1 MKGLFRI
8 DRAVTVASCVGLLL
22 IAMSIG
28 MIQYTDELRRSASS
42 ENITANRISRLTA
55 QLLAQTQSVSN
66 YPNLSTIHQ
75 WRTIHTNLVDHAS
88 QAKRLSTQGDSY
100 LTIARQLDDMSALFA
115 GLEQAV
121 ADSNPE
127 LAKRRLLILTDRLV
141 AESQQLAEVAYK
153 IEDLSHAEQ
162 EKLTA
167 LRRNILI
174 GLLLFFAVALFALL
188 YFIRLKVVAPLSQV
202 EDIANQ
208 IRHGNLT
215 ARCDLPSGNEIGD
228 VAAALNDLASSLQA
242 RIQRLDDVNR
252 TLESE
257 VKVRETSEKALQR
270 TLESLN
276 VTQIELR
283 IAKEEAEANSH
294 AKGEFLAHLSHE
306 IRTPLNAIVGLISI
320 LKQEPYSES
329 QSDLLAKLE
338 GASLNLV
345 ALASGV
351 LDVSKIE
358 AGAMELDNST
368 FSVTEL
374 LQSVSDVMTGAAA
387 HKNLALVI
395 YKDPQV
401 PDRLRGDVNK
411 LRQILVNLAGNSVK
425 FTEQGQVK
433 VSITADHVDS
443 KRCMLRFLVQDTGIG
458 MDQKT
463 VKSIFRSYV
472 QGDPSISKRY
482 GGTGLGLS
490 LSQRLVELMGGNIS
504 VASTPGRGSI
514 FSFTLG
520 MDLSTELLDTNQT
533 QANTTSNKLET
544 LRGIKVLAVDDN
556 TMNLFVLR
564 KILENHGAEVVVA
577 ENGKAAVNVL
587 SEPGHSGIDVCLMD
601 IQMPEMDGMEACQ
614 MVRNVLSLSDLP
626 IIALTAGALAK
637 DHAMALQSGMNKVLT
652 KPLQVVEVVNTVRA
666 FAQLKQP

>member
-1 MKGLFRI
+1 MKTLFRI
-8 DRAVTVASCVGLLL
+8 DRGVTIASCVGLLL

-28 MIQYTDELRRSASS
+28 MIQYTDELRRSAAHESL
-42 ENITANRISRLTA
+42 TANRIARLTA

-66 YPNLSTIHQ
+66 YPNESTVRQ
-75 WRTIHTNLVDHAS
+75 WRSIHTSLVDYAS
-88 QAKRLSTQGDSY
+88 ESRHSTSQIDNY
-100 LTIARQLDDMSALFA
+100 TLIARQLDDMSALFN
-115 GLEQAV
+115 GLEQSI
-121 ADSNPE
+121 ADSNPD
-127 LAKRRLLILTDRLV
+127 LAQRRLLILTDRLV

-153 IEDLSHAEQ
+153 IEDFSQDEQ
-162 EKLTA
+162 EKLTT
-167 LRRNILI
+167 LRRNILLS
-174 GLLLFFAVALFALL
+174 LLLFFGIALFGLL
-188 YFIRLKVVAPLSQV
+188 FFIRLRVAAPLRQV
-202 EDIANQ
+202 EDVANR
-208 IRHGNLT
+208 IRNGQLT
-215 ARCDLPSGNEIGD
+215 ARCDLPGGNEIGD

-257 VKVRETSEKALQR
+257 VKEREASEKTLQR
-270 TLESLN
+270 TLANLKT
-276 VTQIELR
+276 TQMELQQ
-283 IAKEEAEANSH
+283 AKDEAESNSH

-320 LKQEPYSES
+320 LKQDPHSDS
-329 QSDLLAKLE
+329 QQDLLSKLE

-358 AGAMELDNST
+358 AGAMELDNSN
-368 FSVTEL
+368 FSVSEL

-387 HKNLALVI
+387 HKNLDLVL

-401 PDRLRGDVNK
+401 PDRLRGDINK
-411 LRQILVNLAGNSVK
+411 LRQVLVNLAGNSIK
-425 FTEQGQVK
+425 FTEIGQVK

-458 MDQKT
+458 MDQT
-463 VKSIFRSYV
+463 MVKSIFRSYS

-520 MDLSTELLDTNQT
+520 MDLSTELLSTT
-533 QANTTSNKLET
+533 QSKDHVSKKSEL

-564 KILENHGAEVVVA
+564 KILENHGAEVVIA
-577 ENGKAAVNVL
+577 ENGKTAVDLL

-601 IQMPEMDGMEACQ
+601 IQMPEMDGMEACR
-614 MVRNVLSLSDLP
+614 MIRNVLGLTDLP
-626 IIALTAGALAK
+626 IVALTAGALAK
-637 DHAMALQSGMNKVLT
+637 DHAQALQSGMNKVLT
-652 KPLQVVEVVNTVRA
+652 KPLQVGEVVNTVRS
-666 FAQLKQP
+666 FAQLNQA

>member
-1 MKGLFRI
+1 MKTLFRI
-8 DRAVTVASCVGLLL
+8 DRGVTIASCVGLLL

-28 MIQYTDELRRSASS
+28 MIQYTDELRRSAAH

-66 YPNLSTIHQ
+66 YPNESTIRQ
-75 WRTIHTNLVDHAS
+75 WRNIHTTLVDHAS
-88 QAKRLSTQGDSY
+88 QAKRQSKQSESY
-100 LTIARQLDDMSALFA
+100 VAIARQLDDMSALFA
-115 GLEQAV
+115 GLEQATI
-121 ADSNPE
+121 DNNPD

-153 IEDLSHAEQ
+153 IEDFSHDEQ
-162 EKLTA
+162 EKLTT
-167 LRRNILI
+167 LRRDILI
-174 GLLLFFAVALFALL
+174 SLLLFFAIALFGLL
-188 YFIRLKVVAPLSQV
+188 FFIRLKVAAPLRLV
-202 EDIANQ
+202 EDVANR
-208 IRHGNLT
+208 IRNGQLT
-215 ARCDLPSGNEIGD
+215 ARCDLPAGNEIGD

-252 TLESE
+252 TLETE
-257 VKVRETSEKALQR
+257 VKEREASEKTLQR
-270 TLESLN
+270 TLENLKI
-276 VTQIELR
+276 TQIELQQ
-283 IAKEEAEANSH
+283 AKEEAESNSH

-320 LKQEPYSES
+320 LKQEPFSDN
-329 QSDLLAKLE
+329 QLDLLTKLE

-374 LQSVSDVMTGAAA
+374 LQSVSDVMTGAAV
-387 HKNLALVI
+387 HKNLELVL

-401 PDRLRGDVNK
+401 PDRLKGDVNK
-411 LRQILVNLAGNSVK
+411 LRQILVNLAGNSIK
-425 FTEQGQVK
+425 FTERGQVK

-458 MDQKT
+458 MDQT
-463 VKSIFRSYV
+463 MVKSIFRSYS

-504 VASTPGRGSI
+504 VASTPGRGSL

-520 MDLSTELLDTNQT
+520 MDLSTELLGTVQT
-533 QANTTSNKLET
+533 QEPGYNKTET
-544 LRGIKVLAVDDN
+544 LKGIKVLAVDDN

-564 KILENHGAEVVVA
+564 KILENHGAQVQIA
-577 ENGKAAVNVL
+577 ENGKTAVEVL

-601 IQMPEMDGMEACQ
+601 IQMPEMDGMEACR
-614 MVRNVLSLSDLP
+614 MIRNVLGLTELP
-626 IIALTAGALAK
+626 IVALTAGALAK

-652 KPLQVVEVVNTVRA
+652 KPLQVGEVVNTVRS
-666 FAQLKQP
+666 FAQIKQP

>member
-1 MKGLFRI
+1 MRALFRI
-8 DRAVTVASCVGLLL
+8 DRGVTIASCLGLLL

-28 MIQYTDELRRSASS
+28 MIQYTDELRRSAAT

-66 YPNLSTIHQ
+66 YPTESTIRQ
-75 WRTIHTNLVDHAS
+75 WRSIHTSLIDHAS
-88 QAKRLSTQGDSY
+88 HAKRLSSQADSY
-100 LTIARQLDDMSALFA
+100 LVIARQLDDMSALFA

-121 ADSNPE
+121 SYNNPD

-153 IEDLSHAEQ
+153 IEDYSHGEQ
-162 EKLTA
+162 EKLTT
-167 LRRNILI
+167 LRRDILI
-174 GLLLFFAVALFALL
+174 GLLLFFAIALFALL
-188 YFIRLKVVAPLSQV
+188 YFIRLKVVAPLRHV
-202 EDIANQ
+202 EEVANR
-208 IRHGNLT
+208 IRNGKLT
-215 ARCDLPSGNEIGD
+215 ARCDLPDGNEIGD
-228 VAAALNDLASSLQA
+228 VAAALNDLASSLEA

-257 VKVRETSEKALQR
+257 VKEREASEKALQT
-270 TLESLN
+270 TLESLKI
-276 VTQIELR
+276 TQMELR
-283 IAKEEAEANSH
+283 QAKEEAESNSH

-320 LKQEPYSES
+320 LKQEPHSTNQLE
-329 QSDLLAKLE
+329 LLTKLE

-368 FSVTEL
+368 FSVSEL

-387 HKNLALVI
+387 HKDLALVL
-395 YKDPQV
+395 YQDPQV
-401 PDRLRGDVNK
+401 PDRLKGDVNK
-411 LRQILVNLAGNSVK
+411 LRQILINLAGNSIK

-458 MDQKT
+458 MDQT
-463 VKSIFRSYV
+463 MVKSIFRSYA
-472 QGDPSISKRY
+472 QGDATISKRY

-520 MDLSTELLDTNQT
+520 MDLSTELLGTVQT
-533 QANTTSNKLET
+533 LKSSYNKTET
-544 LRGIKVLAVDDN
+544 LKGIKVLAVDDN

-564 KILENHGAEVVVA
+564 KILENHGAEVVIA
-577 ENGKAAVNVL
+577 ENGKAAVKTL
-587 SEPGHSGIDVCLMD
+587 SEPNHSGIDVCLMD
-601 IQMPEMDGMEACQ
+601 IQMPEMDGMEACR
-614 MVRNVLSLSDLP
+614 MIRNVLGLQDLP
-626 IIALTAGALAK
+626 IIALTAGALDK
-637 DHAMALQSGMNKVLT
+637 DHAMAMQSGMNKVLT
-652 KPLQVVEVVNTVRA
+652 KPLQVGEVVSTVRL
-666 FAQLKQP
+666 FSQLKQP

>member
-1 MKGLFRI
+1 MSSLFRI
-8 DRAVTVASCVGLLL
+8 DRAVTIASCMGLLL

-28 MIQYTDELRRSASS
+28 MIQYTDELRRSAAT

-66 YPNLSTIHQ
+66 YPNESTLRQ
-75 WRTIHTNLVDHAS
+75 WRGIHTNLIDHAS
-88 QAKRLSTQGDSY
+88 QAQRLSGQPESY
-100 LTIARQLDDMSALFA
+100 SMITRQLDDMSALFA

-121 ADSNPE
+121 ADNNPD

-141 AESQQLAEVAYK
+141 AESQQLAEVAYR
-153 IEDLSHAEQ
+153 IEDFSHAEH
-162 EKLTA
+162 EKLTT
-167 LRRNILI
+167 LRRDILI
-174 GLLLFFAVALFALL
+174 GLLLFFAIALFVLL
-188 YFIRLKVVAPLSQV
+188 YFIRLKVVAPLSLV
-202 EDIANQ
+202 EDVANR
-208 IRHGNLT
+208 IRNGNLT
-215 ARCDLPSGNEIGD
+215 ARCDLPAGNEIGD

-257 VKVRETSEKALQR
+257 VKEREASEQELQK

-276 VTQIELR
+276 VAQQALQ
-283 IAKEEAEANSH
+283 IAKEQAESNSQ

-320 LKQEPYSES
+320 LKQEPHSS
-329 QSDLLAKLE
+329 NQLSLLTKLE

-368 FSVTEL
+368 FSVAEL

-387 HKNLALVI
+387 HKQLALVI
-395 YKDPQV
+395 HQDSQV

-425 FTEQGQVK
+425 FTDHGQVK

-458 MDQKT
+458 MDQT
-463 VKSIFRSYV
+463 MVKSIFQSYA
-472 QGDPSISKRY
+472 QGDSSISKRY

-520 MDLSTELLDTNQT
+520 MDLSTELLNTVQT
-533 QANTTSNKLET
+533 PGASYNKSET
-544 LRGIKVLAVDDN
+544 LKGIKVLAVDDN

-564 KILENHGAEVVVA
+564 KILENHGAEVLMA
-577 ENGKAAVNVL
+577 ENGKDAVKIL
-587 SEPGHSGIDVCLMD
+587 SEPEHSGIDVCLMD
-601 IQMPEMDGMEACQ
+601 IQMPEMDGMEACR
-614 MVRNVLSLSDLP
+614 VIRNVLALPDLP
-626 IIALTAGALAK
+626 VIALTAGALAK
-637 DHAMALQSGMNKVLT
+637 DHAMAMQSGMNKVLT
-652 KPLQVVEVVNTVRA
+652 KPLQVGEVVSTVRS
-666 FAQLKQP
+666 FAQLNQS